1 MAKTQI
7 VTGIDI
13 GTDKIKLLIVRKD
26 VETGK
31 IIDVLFFDK
40 IDSLGIQKGRIKNV
54 QEVGRKIKE
63 LLSRAQERKV
73 PRSHEIFVN
82 INGNKLEL
90 INTRGLIS
98 VARADQKVSQ
108 EDVDRIF
115 QEARTINLQ
124 STNREILS
132 EFPKE
137 WILDGEKEIKDPLG
151 LKGKRLE
158 LEAFLLS
165 AFSADVEGIG
175 DALGQAG
182 IEIDDKNIVPSPLAA
197 TRSVLTLPQKELGV
211 ALVDIGAGA
220 SSVAIYEEG
229 KLLNLAV
236 FPVGSSNITNDIA
249 IGFKTEIEIAEKIKR
264 DYGSCSSLKGSGKK
278 IEMDLSPFAES
289 EKEKMEIGVMKEDDA
304 PKKKEIK
311 KNKNNKNTLVFSEK
325 QLRKIIEAR
334 VCEIFDLIDKEIK
347 KVSRQELLPG
357 GIVLTGGGAKLSGIV
372 ELAKKEFNL
381 PCRIGY
387 PKDFTALEKDSSL
400 ATVCGLVMDDSED
413 EITGELAEE
422 EGFWKKIKKF
432 FSNFIP

>member
-7 VTGIDI
+7 ITGIDI

-54 QEVGRKIKE
+54 QEVGKKIKE

-73 PRSHEIFVN
+73 PRSREVFVN

-115 QEARTINLQ
+115 QEAKTINLQ
-124 STNREILS
+124 STNREILN

-165 AFSADVEGIG
+165 AFSADTEGIG
-175 DALGQAG
+175 DALSQAG

-220 SSVAIYEEG
+220 SSVVIYEEG

-249 IGFKTEIEIAEKIKR
+249 IGLKTEIEIAEKIKK
-264 DYGSCSSLKGSGKK
+264 DYGSCSPLKGSGKK
-278 IEMDLSPFAES
+278 IEMDLSSFAES
-289 EKEKMEIGVMKEDDA
+289 EKEKMEIGV
-304 PKKKEIK
+304 
-311 KNKNNKNTLVFSEK
+311 
-325 QLRKIIEAR
+325 
-334 VCEIFDLIDKEIK
+334 DK
-347 KVSRQELLPG
+347 R
-357 GIVLTGGGAKLSGIV
+357 
-372 ELAKKEFNL
+372 
-381 PCRIGY
+381 RR
-387 PKDFTALEKDSSL
+387 
-400 ATVCGLVMDDSED
+400 
-413 EITGELAEE
+413 
-422 EGFWKKIKKF
+422 
-432 FSNFIP
+432 

>member
-13 GTDKIKLLIVRKD
+13 GTDTIKLLTVRKD
-26 VETGK
+26 AETGK
-31 IIDVLFFDK
+31 IVDVLFFDK
-40 IDSLGIQKGRIKNV
+40 IDSLGIQKGRIKNI
-54 QEVGRKIKE
+54 QEVGKKIKE
-63 LLSRAQERKV
+63 LLSRAQGRKI
-73 PRSHEIFVN
+73 PRSREVFAN

-108 EDVDRIF
+108 EDIERIF
-115 QEARTINLQ
+115 QEAKTINLQ
-124 STNREILS
+124 STNREIMT

-165 AFSADVEGIG
+165 AFSADIESVG

-182 IEIDDKNIVPSPLAA
+182 IEIEDKNIIPSPLAA
-197 TRSVLTLPQKELGV
+197 VRAVLTSPQKELGV
-211 ALVDIGAGA
+211 ALVDIGAGS

-249 IGFKTEIEIAEKIKR
+249 IRFKTEIEIAERIKK
-264 DYGSCSSLKGSGKK
+264 DYGSCAAIKGSGKK
-278 IEMDLSPFAES
+278 IEMDISPFTEE
-289 EKEKMEIGVMKEDDA
+289 EKERVEIGVTEGDK
-304 PKKKEIK
+304 PTKKKELK
-311 KNKNNKNTLVFSEK
+311 KAKENKDTMVFLEK
-325 QLRKIIEAR
+325 ELKRVVDAR
-334 VCEIFDLIDKEIK
+334 VCEIFDLINKEIK

-357 GIVLTGGGAKLSGIV
+357 GIVLTGGGAKLPGIV

-381 PCRIGY
+381 PCRIGW
-387 PKDFTALEKDSSL
+387 PKGFTGLEKDSSL
-400 ATVCGLVMDDSED
+400 STVCGLVMDDSED
-413 EITGELAEE
+413 EMAGESVEE
-422 EGFWKKIKKF
+422 EGFRKKIRRF

>member
-13 GTDKIKLLIVRKD
+13 GTDTIKLLIVRKD

-31 IIDVLFFDK
+31 IVDVLFFDK
-40 IDSLGIQKGRIKNV
+40 IDSLGIQKGRIKSP
-54 QEVGRKIKE
+54 QEVGKRIKE

-73 PRSHEIFVN
+73 PRSREIFVN

-108 EDVDRIF
+108 EDIDRIF

-124 STNREILS
+124 STNREIMTD
-132 EFPKE
+132 FPKE

-165 AFSADVEGIG
+165 AFSADIENVS
-175 DALGQAG
+175 DALNQAG
-182 IEIDDKNIVPSPLAA
+182 IEIEEKNIVPSPLAA
-197 TRSVLTLPQKELGV
+197 VRSVLTSPQKELGV
-211 ALVDIGAGA
+211 ALVDIGAGS
-220 SSVAIYEEG
+220 SSVVIYEEG

-249 IGFKTEIEIAEKIKR
+249 IGFKTEIEVAEKIKR
-264 DYGSCSSLKGSGKK
+264 EHGSCSSFKGSGKK
-278 IEMDLSPFAES
+278 IEMDISSLGEE
-289 EKEKMEIGVMKEDDA
+289 EKERVEIGVENEKSSL
-304 PKKKEIK
+304 KKKEVK
-311 KNKNNKNTLVFSEK
+311 KLKDDKNKLVFSEK
-325 QLRKIIEAR
+325 ELKKIVEAR
-334 VCEIFDLIDKEIK
+334 VCEIFDLINKEIK

-357 GIVLTGGGAKLSGIV
+357 GIVLTGGGAKLPGIV

-387 PKDFTALEKDSSL
+387 AKDFSALGKDSSL
-400 ATVCGLVMDDSED
+400 STVCGLVMDDADED
-413 EITGELAEE
+413 LAGESAEE
-422 EGFWKKIKKF
+422 EGFGKKIKRF